1 MPDPAQ
7 GNSDE
12 VIVVEGLTKKF
23 RLPHEKK
30 VTLFEH
36 MIAVLKGGSYSYEEF
51 LALDDVSFRV
61 RRGDTFGIIGPNG
74 SGKSTLLKILAGVL
88 YPDAGYVRMDG
99 KIAPFLELGVGF
111 KPDLS
116 AKQNIFLYGAIMG
129 LKKRVIMDR
138 YEEILEFAELKQF
151 ESMRLKNFSSGMAV
165 RLAFSTAIQTDP
177 DILLVDEVL
186 SVGDE
191 SFQEKCYEKI
201 NEMKTGKKT
210 IVYVSHSL
218 DSVLKLCDRC
228 LLLEKGK
235 IVQIGILGKL

>member
-1 MPDPAQ
+1 MAEPAI

-12 VIVVEGLTKKF
+12 VILVEHLTKKF

-30 VTLFEH
+30 ATLFEH

-51 LALDDVSFRV
+51 LALDDISFDV
-61 RRGDTFGIIGPNG
+61 RHGETFGIIGPNG

-88 YPDAGYVRMDG
+88 YPDAGCVTVHG

-129 LKKRVIMDR
+129 LKKREIMER
-138 YEEILEFAELKQF
+138 YEKILEFAELKQF

>member
-1 MPDPAQ
+1 
-7 GNSDE
+7 
-12 VIVVEGLTKKF
+12 
-23 RLPHEKK
+23 
-30 VTLFEH
+30 
-36 MIAVLKGGSYSYEEF
+36 
-51 LALDDVSFRV
+51 
-61 RRGDTFGIIGPNG
+61 
-74 SGKSTLLKILAGVL
+74 
-88 YPDAGYVRMDG
+88 
-99 KIAPFLELGVGF
+99 
-111 KPDLS
+111 
-116 AKQNIFLYGAIMG
+116 
-129 LKKRVIMDR
+129 
-138 YEEILEFAELKQF
+138 
-151 ESMRLKNFSSGMAV
+151 MAV

-235 IVQIGILGKL
+235 IVQIGNTQEVVERYLHTTGGNL